1 MKTVTKAVGSPRKR
15 TLLQGGDGM

>member
-15 TLLQGGDGM
+15 TLLQGDDGM